1 MIKSTKTNKW
11 AEPCISI
18 VLEEYMRWG
27 VERESAQS
35 NNCSYS
41 SQETQNSPNVHLIFN
56 LKRSRI
62 CIYERENTL
71 RL

>member
-11 AEPCISI
+11 AEPCLSI
-18 VLEEYMRWG
+18 VLEEYMRWEA
-27 VERESAQS
+27 ERESAQS

-41 SQETQNSPNVHLIFN
+41 SQGTQNSPNAHPIFS
-56 LKRSRI
+56 LKRSRRDM
-62 CIYERENTL
+62 YERGNTM